1 MAGYEWCVTTCA
13 CSGGDVRV
21 WCWFYIQCLDPSMSF
36 LPLPLPS
43 VGWPAAS
50 ILSGGGPSG
59 RSLTGGGPPAG
70 ASLEEAALA
79 GAPSGR
85 RKKMGI

>member
-1 MAGYEWCVTTCA
+1 MVL
-13 CSGGDVRV
+13 VL
-21 WCWFYIQCLDPSMSF
+21 QCLDPSMSF

-50 ILSGGGPSG
+50 ILSG

-70 ASLEEAALA
+70 ASLEEATPA
-79 GAPSGR
+79 GAPLR
-85 RKKMGI
+85 

>member
-21 WCWFYIQCLDPSMSF
+21 WCWFYSAWILACPFSRCPCPQLAG
-36 LPLPLPS
+36 LLQ
-43 VGWPAAS
+43 AS
-50 ILSGGGPSG
+50 SPEEAS
-59 RSLTGGGPPAG
+59 PAG
-70 ASLEEAALA
+70 ASLEVAHRQVPLWKRPLRQEH
-79 GAPSGR
+79 PSGR

>member
-1 MAGYEWCVTTCA
+1 MLVL
-13 CSGGDVRV
+13 
-21 WCWFYIQCLDPSMSF
+21 QCLDPSMSF

-50 ILSGGGPSG
+50 ILSGGGLSG

-70 ASLEEAALA
+70 APLEEATPA